1 MKTIFIT
8 IFEGVEAKNILRTDI
23 LSTLLKEKD
32 LRIVL
37 FTKSEDKKDY
47 YSREF
52 SGPQL
57 IYEVVARPA
66 VRGLDRIFSD
76 LKFLLLKTETKD
88 LQRRIKLRND
98 NNYLS
103 YASSTILNRL
113 LAWAWVRR
121 CVRFLDFKLV
131 RNRTYAPYFEKYNP
145 DLVFLAH
152 LFEEPEIHLLRE
164 AKRRGVRSI
173 GFINSWDKVTAR
185 CIMRLL
191 PDKTVAFNDLVKQ
204 GLLKYNEIKERDIV
218 VSGIPQYDHYFNGE
232 FLSREDFFKTI
243 GIDPRKQ
250 LIVYAP
256 VGKAYSN
263 SDWDIIDLLYA
274 MKNNGEFGSNAELL
288 VRFQPN
294 DFIKDEELQKRP
306 WLIYDYPGKRFSTT
320 RGVDW
325 DMDASDL
332 KHLRNTL
339 KHMSVLI
346 CYASSMSIDGV
357 IFGKPVININF
368 ELEPLESLSKPAT
381 FYYGLAHYKE
391 ALATGGIQLVGSKEE
406 MASMVRAYLDDP
418 SIDEEKRTQ
427 LVNEQCKFTD
437 GMSGKRIGAF
447 ILNQL

>member
-23 LSTLLKEKD
+23 LPTLLEEKD

-37 FTKSEDKKDY
+37 FTKSEDKRDY

-52 SGPQL
+52 SDPRL
-57 IYEVVARPA
+57 IYEVVARPTLK
-66 VRGLDRIFSD
+66 GFDKIFGY

-98 NNYLS
+98 RNYLS
-103 YASSTILNRL
+103 YVSSTILNFL
-113 LAWAWVRR
+113 LARASVRR
-121 CVRFLDFKLV
+121 CMRFLDFQLV
-131 RNRTYAPYFEKYNP
+131 RNRMYAPYFDTYNP

-152 LFEEPEIHLLRE
+152 LFDEPEIHLLRE
-164 AKRRGVRSI
+164 AKQRGVLTI

-185 CIMRLL
+185 CMMRLL
-191 PDKTVAFNDLVKQ
+191 PNKTIVFNDLVKRD
-204 GLLKYNEIKERDIV
+204 LVAYNEINERDIF
-218 VSGIPQYDHYFNGE
+218 VSGIPQYDHYFKDT
-232 FLSREDFFKTI
+232 FLSREDFFKSI

-256 VGKAYSN
+256 MGKAYSN

-381 FYYGLAHYKE
+381 FYYGLTHYKE
-391 ALATGGIQLVGSKEE
+391 ALATGGIKLVGSKKELIS
-406 MASMVRAYLDDP
+406 AVKAYLGN
-418 SIDEEKRTQ
+418 SLLDENERAR

-437 GMSGKRIGAF
+437 GMSGKRIGE
-447 ILNQL
+447 LVLSQL